1 MNGAS
6 PSSARISS
14 AFGHLAAALGDGA
27 VLGPGSD
34 LSAYE
39 DPYAFHGAADFR
51 CSGAVLPRSVEEV
64 QAVLAVANQ
73 YGIPLWTV
81 STGRNLGYG
90 GAAPRVNGAIVLDM
104 QRMNRILEVDE
115 EHGYALVEP
124 GVRFVDLYGYLREHR
139 LKLWMSAP
147 SLGWGS
153 VLGNALERGIGYTP
167 YGDHAAQI
175 CGLEVVLANGDVVRT
190 GMGALPGANTWQMY
204 KGGYGPSLDGLFLQS
219 NFGIVT
225 KLGLW
230 LMPQPDGMM
239 SCTVHFQRESDLEA
253 AIDVLASLRRREII
267 QSNAQL
273 GNVVRE
279 VAHRYPRSRW
289 YDGPGAMPDEVI
301 EKIRQDL
308 GIGWWWILRFGLYG
322 DKELL
327 EARFRIVQRAFS
339 TIPGAEIT
347 GREHLASGS
356 DGLYACEVEGPVGRL
371 AGVPGFF
378 ALNALKFRGDDC
390 GHLDFSPIVASS
402 GRDAVRVYDHVK
414 ARARE
419 HGIDY
424 LAGFTASERH
434 LNHVFPILYEK
445 RDAEQTSNA
454 AALLDTLIREL
465 GKQGIGECRAHLAFM
480 DLIGDQYGFNQHALR
495 RLNETLKD
503 ALDPNGVLSPGKQ
516 GIWPAASR
524 RQRAG
529 TR

>member
-1 MNGAS
+1 MSGAS
-6 PSSARISS
+6 PSSVQISS
-14 AFGHLAAALGDGA
+14 AYGQLAAVLGEGA

-39 DPYAFHGAADFR
+39 DPYAFGSSAGFR
-51 CSGAVLPRSVEEV
+51 CSGAVLPKSVEEV
-64 QAVLAVANQ
+64 RAVLAVANRH
-73 YGIPLWTV
+73 GIPLWTV

-115 EHGYALVEP
+115 EHGYALLEP
-124 GVRFVDLYGYLREHR
+124 GVRFLDLYGYLRERR

-153 VLGNALERGIGYTP
+153 VVGNALERGIGYTP
-167 YGDHAAQI
+167 HGDHAAQI

-190 GMGALPGANTWQMY
+190 GMGALPGANTWQIY

-230 LMPQPDGMM
+230 LMPQPGGLT
-239 SCTVHFQRESDLEA
+239 SCVAHFQRESDLEA
-253 AIDVLASLRRREII
+253 AIDVLASLRRRQII
-267 QSNAQL
+267 QSNAQM

-289 YDGPGAMPDEVI
+289 YDGPDAMPDEVI

-308 GIGWWWILRFGLYG
+308 GLGWWWTLRFGLYG
-322 DKELL
+322 DEELL
-327 EARFRIVQRAFS
+327 DARFRIVQRAFS
-339 TIPGAEIT
+339 SIPGAEIT
-347 GREHLASGS
+347 GQKHLASGP
-356 DGLYACEVEGPVGRL
+356 DGLYACEVEGPAGRL

-390 GHLDFSPIVASS
+390 GHLDFSPILASS
-402 GRDAVRVYDHVK
+402 GREAVRVYEFVK

-434 LNHVFPILYEK
+434 LTHVFPILYEK

-454 AALLDTLIREL
+454 AALLDTLIKEL
-465 GKQGIGECRAHLAFM
+465 GKQGIGEYRAHLAFM
-480 DLIGDQYGFNQHALR
+480 DLIGDQYSFNMHALR
-495 RLNETLKD
+495 RLHEALKD
-503 ALDPNGVLSPGKQ
+503 ALDPNGILSPGKQ